1 MGARTAASSM
11 RRTASTSST
20 RAGRRNPRPA
30 RRSARTRLARVEP
43 ALQVGARLPR
53 SHASIASSERR
64 RALAAEDACL
74 DCRAFAAC
82 GAFADALES
91 KRLYGVWGGRLR
103 GLESLQITDEEEE
116 EELASPRLPP
126 QRGRGAPRSSSGTRR
141 RARPGTAPRG
151 RSRTASRARRC
162 GLDATR
168 RGPPSIGGPHVRRCQ
183 SGG

>member
-103 GLESLQITDEEEE
+103 GSAALQITDETG
-116 EELASPRLPP
+116 EELAHPRLPL
-126 QRGRGAPRSSSGTRR
+126 QRGRGL
-141 RARPGTAPRG
+141 
-151 RSRTASRARRC
+151 TASAPNAVQVEGHGAPLVSC
-162 GLDATR
+162 
-168 RGPPSIGGPHVRRCQ
+168 
-183 SGG
+183 